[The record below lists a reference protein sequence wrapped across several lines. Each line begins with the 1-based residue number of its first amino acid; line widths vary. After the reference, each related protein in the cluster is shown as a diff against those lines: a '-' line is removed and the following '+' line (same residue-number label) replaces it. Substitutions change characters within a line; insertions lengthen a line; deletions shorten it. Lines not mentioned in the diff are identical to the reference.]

1 VFSLKKI
8 LGITSV
14 LAISAALFAGCAT
27 ASPAPTNSADSASV
41 DAAAAKLLP
50 AKYKTAGINVASDI
64 PYAPMEMFDAKNNP
78 IGFDVDLAN
87 AIGAKLGV
95 KILFQKQAFDTII
108 PSLQA
113 AKHDIAMSSLSDT
126 LDRQKVLDFVDYFNG
141 GASILVS
148 KGNPN
153 GIKSISDLC
162 GKPVAAEAA
171 TWEVDLLKTTSD
183 DCIKAGKQ
191 AVQTM
196 ALPGDTDAQN
206 AVRSGKAVAYLA
218 DSQLAAYT
226 VKIAGDGKYF
236 DLVIDPANP
245 YGYDSGLIGVGVL
258 KANTGLTKAIQAAV
272 QSLMDD
278 GTYDALLKKWNLE
291 SFKVDSATLNG
302 TK

>member
-1 VFSLKKI
+1 MKKI
-8 LGITSV
+8 FGITTV
-14 LAISAALFAGCAT
+14 LAVSAALVAGCAT
-27 ASPAPTNSADSASV
+27 ASPAPTNSADSANV

-50 AKYKTAGINVASDI
+50 AKYKSAGINVASDI
-64 PYAPMEMFDAKNNP
+64 PYAPMEMFDKNNNP

-113 AKHDIAMSSLSDT
+113 AKHDVAMSSLSDT
-126 LDRQKVLDFVDYFNG
+126 LDRQEVLDFVDYFNG

-153 GIKSISDLC
+153 GIKAIGDLC

-171 TWEVDLLKTTSD
+171 TWEVDLLKSTSD
-183 DCIKAGKQ
+183 DCVKAGKQ
-191 AVQTM
+191 AVQIM
-196 ALPGDTDAQN
+196 SLPGDTDAQN

-236 DLVIDPANP
+236 DLVIDPASP
-245 YGYDSGLIGVGVL
+245 YGYESGLIGVGVL
-258 KANTGLTKAIQAAV
+258 KANKELTAAIQAAV

-291 SFKVDSATLNG
+291 SFKVDSATVNG

>member
-1 VFSLKKI
+1 MKKI

-14 LAISAALFAGCAT
+14 LAISVALFAGCAT
-27 ASPAPTNSADSASV
+27 ASPAPSNSADSASV

-78 IGFDVDLAN
+78 IGFDGDLAN

-113 AKHDIAMSSLSDT
+113 GKHDIAMSSLSDT

-153 GIKSISDLC
+153 GIKAIGDLC

-171 TWEVDLLKTTSD
+171 TWEVDLLKSTSD

-245 YGYDSGLIGVGVL
+245 FGYDSGLIGVGVL

>member
-1 VFSLKKI
+1 MKKI

-14 LAISAALFAGCAT
+14 LAASALLLAACAT
-27 ASPAPTNSADSASV
+27 ATPTPTNTSANSAV
-41 DAAAAKLLP
+41 DTAAAKLLP

-95 KILFQKQAFDTII
+95 NILFQKQAFDTII

-113 AKHDIAMSSLSDT
+113 GKHDVAMSSMSDT
-126 LDRQKVLDFVDYFNG
+126 TDRQKVLDFVDYFNG
-141 GASILVS
+141 GASILVA

-153 GIKSISDLC
+153 GIKAIGDLC
-162 GKPVAAEAA
+162 GKPVAAENA
-171 TWEVDLLKTTSD
+171 TWEVDLLKSTSD
-183 DCIKAGKQ
+183 DCVKAGKA
-191 AVQTM
+191 AVQILG
-196 ALPGDTDAQN
+196 LPGDTDAQN

-236 DLVIDPANP
+236 DLVIDPASP
-245 YGYDSGLIGVGVL
+245 FGYESGLIGVGVL
-258 KANTGLTKAIQAAV
+258 KANTGLTAAIQAAI

-291 SFKVDSATLNG
+291 SFKVDSASVNG

>member
-1 VFSLKKI
+1 MKKI

-27 ASPAPTNSADSASV
+27 ASPSPTNSADSASV

-64 PYAPMEMFDAKNNP
+64 PYAPMEMFDSKNNP

-113 AKHDIAMSSLSDT
+113 GKHDVAMSSLSDT

-153 GIKSISDLC
+153 GIKAIGDLC

-171 TWEVDLLKTTSD
+171 TWEVDLLKSTSD
-183 DCIKAGKQ
+183 ECIKAGKQ

-245 YGYDSGLIGVGVL
+245 FGYESGLIGVGVL

-291 SFKVDSATLNG
+291 SFKVDSASMNG